1 MPLVSIVV
9 PYYKKKLFISECLK
23 SIHNQTYK
31 HYEIILVYDDEDPR
45 DYEYLLTLKK
55 IYKKLFII
63 KNKKRQGAGGAR
75 NLGIKFA
82 KGDYIAF
89 LDSDDMWHKQKL
101 KIQINLMKKNNWDIS
116 HTSYK
121 IISNKVAIQNRKAKD
136 LSFQNL
142 IKSCDIG
149 LSSVMMKRSLFK
161 QNIKFPNLKTK
172 EDYVLWLKIARQGK
186 TIYAINKILMSWQ
199 KSSNSLSSNTLRK
212 LLDGYCVYRMYL
224 SYSVIKS
231 LYSLFILSFNF
242 IKKNN

>member
-31 HYEIILVYDDEDPR
+31 YYEIILVYDDEDPS
-45 DYEYLLTLKK
+45 DYEYLLIFKK
-55 IYKKLFII
+55 IYKKFFII
-63 KNKKRQGAGGAR
+63 KNKKRQGAGYAR

-82 KGDYIAF
+82 KGEYIAF
-89 LDSDDMWHKQKL
+89 LDSDDKWHKQKL

-121 IISNKVAIQNRKAKD
+121 IIRNKVTIQKRKAND

-142 IKSCDIG
+142 IKSLYIG
-149 LSSVMMKRSLFK
+149 LSSVIMKRSLFK
-161 QNIKFPNLKTK
+161 HNIKFPNLKTK

-199 KSSNSLSSNTLRK
+199 KSNNSLSSSTFRK
-212 LLDGYCVYRMYL
+212 LFDGYFVYRIYL

-242 IKKNN
+242 LKKNN